1 MDNNLYEMIFK
12 RKSFHLFRNIGS
24 QKISEEE
31 IKDIEKK
38 EEEKSELYN
47 IIESKRE
54 KINTK
59 KNIIMEISNKLIN
72 TKKINIID
80 DNINDTSDLNIL
92 HIINILNSL
101 DKNISNEYFIPNN
114 NNQSDFFYQKEYNI
128 IKNIHNKITEDYN
141 IKLTQNLEPLY
152 QNFVHFSQKQKNNSK
167 NFFDLYIYDT
177 LYNYIILILILNK
190 NDINN
195 KEIKYLSPTDKIFLC
210 ENQKEQKLICDI
222 LNTYLNIS
230 LIKGNKDIPYELKS
244 IYNIILMFNKIDIL
258 EKKLETKNNVKENNN
273 NKLTEKD
280 FCNIISKKDFIINQL
295 ESKIEN
301 MNRNT
306 NTNNTNNEN
315 TFRDLE
321 EENETNKKEI
331 EEMKRLYD
339 VEFEL
344 MASAVYGL
352 GINLFFNKEQQHN
365 EQIINNSSWLT
376 RQKNYITDLKE

>member
-1 MDNNLYEMIFK
+1 MNFK
-12 RKSFHLFRNIGS
+12 EEK
-24 QKISEEE
+24 SEEE

-38 EEEKSELYN
+38 EEEKSEIYN

-72 TKKINIID
+72 TEKINIID
-80 DNINDTSDLNIL
+80 DNINDTTDLNIL

-230 LIKGNKDIPYELKS
+230 LIKDNKDIPYELKS